1 MDLLLLLFLVLLN
14 GLFAMSEIAV
24 ISARRARL
32 QRLADE
38 DHPGAAAALALNE
51 SPSRFLSTIQVGI
64 TSIGILAGVIGDDA
78 LVTPLTAWF
87 ADMPTLAPY
96 REGLA
101 LAIVVAGLT
110 YFSVV
115 IGELVPKRLGLLSP
129 ERVSSLVAG
138 PMNVLARIAHPVVVL
153 LSSSAEMVFRLLHI
167 RVENEPPVSN
177 EEIKVLMAQG
187 AQAGIFHDTERQ
199 LVANVLHLDDQ
210 SVRAIMTPRQDIDA
224 LDIAEGDDVL
234 RATLLASKHSRF
246 VVYRDD
252 FNHITGILH
261 ASDLL
266 RRLLAG
272 SPATGTVSIGD
283 CVRPAHFVPD
293 TITLSQIL
301 ENFRKERTTIALVVD
316 EYGDLQ
322 GMVTFKDVIDAIV
335 GNLSFNDAGG
345 DNEIVARADGSWLV
359 DGSVSIERL
368 KQLLEITELPGEED
382 GHFHTAAG
390 FVLHMLGHIPKITE
404 QFSASDYRFEVLDMD
419 GHRIDKLLVTYT
431 PADDSP

>member
-1 MDLLLLLFLVLLN
+1 MDLLLLLLLILLN

-24 ISARRARL
+24 VSARRARL

-38 DHPGAAAALALNE
+38 DHPGAAAALALNK

-129 ERVSSLVAG
+129 ERVSSMVAG
-138 PMNVLARIAHPVVVL
+138 PMNVLARIAHPIVVL
-153 LSSSAEMVFRLLHI
+153 LSSSAEMVFSLL
-167 RVENEPPVSN
+167 RVRVTDEPPVSN

-187 AQAGIFHDTERQ
+187 AQAGIFHATERQ

-224 LDIAEGDDVL
+224 LDIAESDEVL

-272 SPATGTVSIGD
+272 NPASIGD

-293 TITLSQIL
+293 TITLSRLL
-301 ENFRKERTTIALVVD
+301 ENFRQERTTVALVVD

-335 GNLSFNDAGG
+335 GNLSFNEAGG

-359 DGSVSIERL
+359 DGSVSLEQL

-404 QFSASDYRFEVLDMD
+404 QFSANDYRFEVVDMD
-419 GHRIDKLLVTYT
+419 GNRIDKILVTYVT
-431 PADDSP
+431 PVS